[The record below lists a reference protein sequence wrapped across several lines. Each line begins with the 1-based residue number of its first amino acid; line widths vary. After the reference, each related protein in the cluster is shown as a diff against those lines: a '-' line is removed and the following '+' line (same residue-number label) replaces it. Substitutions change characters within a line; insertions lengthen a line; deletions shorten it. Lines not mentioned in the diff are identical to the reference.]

1 VADVNDDIS
10 IMHTIQTFPTMLKL
24 ISGTLVGGTK
34 YSDIYIDS
42 DVKDVLEKL
51 STIDNEIT
59 KETDQDKNTN

>member
-1 VADVNDDIS
+1 
-10 IMHTIQTFPTMLKL
+10 MLKL